1 MMLLL
6 AINGVLEFD
15 INDLDFF
22 YDDVVIDMNFN
33 NDNLENERTKRVIL
47 ALVAC
52 MIRRRK

>member
-1 MMLLL
+1 MLLL